1 MRVKSFRVSK
11 MRAVY
16 DVAVLGGGVIGLSVA
31 RELAAAGLRVAVLD
45 QGPIG
50 QEASWA
56 GAGILPPANRATADH
71 PYDQLRGLSM
81 ELHPR
86 WAAELREETGIDTGF
101 TRCGGLYLARSPGE
115 AASLRGMVLAW
126 EDEEIEVERWDAERL
141 ALAEPKLA
149 EMLPE
154 LRFCCWLP
162 GEWQL
167 RNPWH
172 LRALALS
179 CRQRGVDLLPDHAV
193 RDWVWRDDRLER
205 VITSQGEFS
214 ADQFCVC
221 AGAWTQQIL
230 ARLRLVPTAILP
242 IRGQMLLYRL
252 ERPWFRCVLNEGSRY
267 VVPRADG
274 HLLVGSTEEEA
285 GFHKVTTEEGL
296 ADLCRFA
303 ASLLPP
309 LADRTPVQSWAGL
322 RPGTL
327 DGLPYLGRIGGTRNG
342 FVAAGHYRSG
352 LYLSPA
358 TAVVMRQL
366 MLEQP
371 RDVDLAP
378 FSLLRHGQTP
388 VTSGSR

>member
-1 MRVKSFRVSK
+1 
-11 MRAVY
+11 
-16 DVAVLGGGVIGLSVA
+16 VAVLGGGVIGLSIA
-31 RELAAAGLRVAVLD
+31 RELAVSGLRVAVLD

-56 GAGILPPANRATADH
+56 GAGILPPANRATAEH
-71 PYDQLRGLSM
+71 SYDQLRGLSM

-101 TRCGGLYLARSPGE
+101 ARCGGLYLARSPGE
-115 AASLRGMVLAW
+115 AAALRGMSFAW
-126 EDEEIEVERWDAERL
+126 EDEGIEVEQWDADRL
-141 ALAEPKLA
+141 ASAEPKLA
-149 EMLPE
+149 EFLPE
-154 LRFCCWLP
+154 IRYCCWLP

-172 LRALALS
+172 LRALAES
-179 CRQRGVDLLPDHAV
+179 CRRRGVELLPGHAV
-193 RDWVWRDDRLER
+193 QDWAWIDDRLDR
-205 VITSQGEFS
+205 VITNVGEVT

-230 ARLRLVPTAILP
+230 ARLRLARTTILP

-252 ERPWFRCVLNEGSRY
+252 ENSWFHCVLNEGSRY

-285 GFHKVTTEEGL
+285 GFQKLTTEEGL
-296 ADLCRFA
+296 ADLRRFA
-303 ASLLPP
+303 SGLLPP
-309 LADRTPVQSWAGL
+309 LADKSPVQSWAGL

-342 FVAAGHYRSG
+342 YVAAGHYRSG

-366 MLEQP
+366 MLQQP
-371 RDVDLAP
+371 LDVDLAP

-388 VTSGSR
+388 VSAALQG